1 MEAITVK
8 ELLAAVHGELLQGDE
23 TAQILGVN
31 TDSRTVKAGEVFV
44 PLVGERFDGHD
55 YIEKALS
62 AGAEGCLCAR
72 VPETLLPGK
81 FYIKVPDT
89 LLALK
94 DLAAW
99 YRAQFSIPFV
109 QVTGSVG
116 KTTTKEM
123 IASVLGVKFHT
134 LKTAANYNNEIGT
147 PQTLLGLSRAHQ
159 AAVIETGMD
168 RAGQIR
174 YLGEMVKPDIAV
186 ITNVGDMHIEY
197 LGSRENILKAKC
209 EIFENLRPGGVAI
222 LNGDDALLD
231 TVTLPQRI
239 VRCGQSEHCET
250 RISDI
255 VDHGVDG
262 ITCTVT
268 TARDTYALTIP
279 APGEHMAYSASM
291 AVAVGE
297 ELGLSREEIV
307 RGVAAYEPTGSRMR
321 VIRLPGGRVLLDDCY
336 NANPQSVTAAL
347 EVLGR
352 TDCERRVAVLG
363 DMGELGDFG
372 PAGHREMGALA
383 AALAIDWLVSVGD
396 LGSLIAE
403 AAEEGGMPE
412 DRVFRTADAAGALE
426 VVKGLVG
433 PGDAVLVKASH
444 SVGLERVVEGLVD

>member
-31 TDSRTVKAGEVFV
+31 TDSRTVKSGEVFV

-55 YIEKALS
+55 YIEKAIS

-209 EIFENLRPGGVAI
+209 EIFENLKK
-222 LNGDDALLD
+222 
-231 TVTLPQRI
+231 
-239 VRCGQSEHCET
+239 
-250 RISDI
+250 
-255 VDHGVDG
+255 
-262 ITCTVT
+262 
-268 TARDTYALTIP
+268 TASP
-279 APGEHMAYSASM
+279 S
-291 AVAVGE
+291 
-297 ELGLSREEIV
+297 
-307 RGVAAYEPTGSRMR
+307 
-321 VIRLPGGRVLLDDCY
+321 
-336 NANPQSVTAAL
+336 
-347 EVLGR
+347 
-352 TDCERRVAVLG
+352 
-363 DMGELGDFG
+363 
-372 PAGHREMGALA
+372 
-383 AALAIDWLVSVGD
+383 
-396 LGSLIAE
+396 
-403 AAEEGGMPE
+403 
-412 DRVFRTADAAGALE
+412 
-426 VVKGLVG
+426 
-433 PGDAVLVKASH
+433 
-444 SVGLERVVEGLVD
+444 

>member
-8 ELLAAVHGELLQGDE
+8 ELLAAVHGELLQGE
-23 TAQILGVN
+23 GTAQILGVN
-31 TDSRTVKAGEVFV
+31 TDSRTVKSGEVFL

-55 YIEKALS
+55 YIEKAIS

-81 FYIKVPDT
+81 FYIKVSDT

-134 LKTAANYNNEIGT
+134 LKTEANYNNEIGT
-147 PQTLLGLSRAHQ
+147 PQTLLGLSHAHQ

-209 EIFENLRPGGVAI
+209 EIFETSKRRPRRLKRRRRAFEHRLSTAENVALRPVRALRCPRQRGRRPWHRRHSLRRDDGKGA
-222 LNGDDALLD
+222 LRALHPRAGKAHGLLRGD
-231 TVTLPQRI
+231 
-239 VRCGQSEHCET
+239 
-250 RISDI
+250 
-255 VDHGVDG
+255 
-262 ITCTVT
+262 
-268 TARDTYALTIP
+268 
-279 APGEHMAYSASM
+279 
-291 AVAVGE
+291 
-297 ELGLSREEIV
+297 
-307 RGVAAYEPTGSRMR
+307 
-321 VIRLPGGRVLLDDCY
+321 GR
-336 NANPQSVTAAL
+336 
-347 EVLGR
+347 
-352 TDCERRVAVLG
+352 
-363 DMGELGDFG
+363 
-372 PAGHREMGALA
+372 GHR
-383 AALAIDWLVSVGD
+383 
-396 LGSLIAE
+396 
-403 AAEEGGMPE
+403 
-412 DRVFRTADAAGALE
+412 
-426 VVKGLVG
+426 
-433 PGDAVLVKASH
+433 
-444 SVGLERVVEGLVD
+444 